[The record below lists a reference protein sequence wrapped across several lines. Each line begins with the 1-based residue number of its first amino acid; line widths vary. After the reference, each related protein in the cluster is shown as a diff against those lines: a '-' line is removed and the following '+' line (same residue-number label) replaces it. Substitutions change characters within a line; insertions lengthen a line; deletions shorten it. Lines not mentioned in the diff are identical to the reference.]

1 MYEPTAQDN
10 DLTGAIIESAI
21 HVHKSMGPGLLER
34 VYEEC
39 LYFDLQGRGFNI
51 LRQVPVPVSFDGHA
65 LEPGFMRKRRIVDL
79 IVDDHVIVE
88 LKAIEK
94 LQPIH
99 EAQLHT
105 YLKLSGKRM
114 GLLINFNVPLLKQ
127 GIKRIIMGK

>member
-39 LYFDLQGRGFNI
+39 LYFDLQKRGFNV
-51 LRQVPVPVSFDGHA
+51 LRQVPVPVSFDGHD
-65 LEPGFMRKRRIVDL
+65 LELGFVADL

-127 GIKRIIMGK
+127 GIKRIVMGK